1 MSYTNADGLRILTN
15 GDAGVAADNG
25 TTAVPEIKTMV
36 VSIDATAGAVDYNN
50 GEDAFIPA
58 GSFLKSASLFAT
70 TTLVGGTSIDLGFKT
85 AAGGAIDADG
95 IVAAAT
101 LAEINAGHVCDG
113 ADIGTVIDAS
123 NDAYVSVSAV
133 SGTFSAG
140 AAKLVIEY
148 IEG

>member
-1 MSYTNADGLRILTN
+1 M
-15 GDAGVAADNG
+15 
-25 TTAVPEIKTMV
+25 
-36 VSIDATAGAVDYNN
+36 
-50 GEDAFIPA
+50 
-58 GSFLKSASLFAT
+58 KSASLFAT

-101 LAEINAGHVCDG
+101 QAEINAGHVCDG
-113 ADIGTVIDAS
+113 ADIGTVISAS
-123 NDAYVSVSAV
+123 DDAYVSVSAV
-133 SGTFSAG
+133 AGSFSAG

>member
-36 VSIDATAGAVDYNN
+36 VSIDTTAGAVDFNN

-85 AAGGAIDADG
+85 AAGAAIDADG
-95 IVAAAT
+95 IVDAAT

-123 NDAYVSVSAV
+123 NDAYVSVSV
-133 SGTFSAG
+133 VTGTFTAG
-140 AAKLVIEY
+140 VAKLVLEY

>member
-36 VSIDATAGAVDYNN
+36 VSIDTTAGAVDFNN

-85 AAGGAIDADG
+85 AAGAAIDEDG
-95 IVAAAT
+95 IVDAAT

-123 NDAYVSVSAV
+123 NDAYVSVSV
-133 SGTFSAG
+133 VTGTFSAG
-140 AAKLVIEY
+140 VAKLVLEY

>member
-1 MSYTNADGLRILTN
+1 MSYTNADGLRILTE

-36 VSIDATAGAVDYNN
+36 VSIDTTAGAVDFNN

-85 AAGGAIDADG
+85 AAGVAIDADG
-95 IVAAAT
+95 IVDAAT

-123 NDAYVSVSAV
+123 NDAYVSVSV
-133 SGTFSAG
+133 VTGTFSAG
-140 AAKLVIEY
+140 VAKLVLEY